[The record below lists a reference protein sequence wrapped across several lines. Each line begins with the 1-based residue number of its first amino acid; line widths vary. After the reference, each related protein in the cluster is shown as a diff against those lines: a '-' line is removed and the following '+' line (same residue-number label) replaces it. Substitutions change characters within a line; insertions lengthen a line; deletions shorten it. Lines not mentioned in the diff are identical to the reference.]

1 MSTPKNQRL
10 NQERTWPEQ
19 SSTTNNLFA
28 PSVGHLGSG
37 KWKVTMKTGLI
48 GGSFWLQFGE
58 HRNGHTLKCAVLC
71 CFWLGQRFLFIG
83 I

>member
-37 KWKVTMKTGLI
+37 KWKVE
-48 GGSFWLQFGE
+48 SDHEDRADWW
-58 HRNGHTLKCAVLC
+58 VLLVTV
-71 CFWLGQRFLFIG
+71 W
-83 I
+83 